1 MGIEGMSDREAL
13 TRLMADLGGLGDAES
28 RLDEDENLYPYRPE
42 ADAIL
47 RAGFRRDAEP
57 TEGAVWEAL
66 EPFLESSIRL
76 DLNELEDNQIFAEMV
91 KAVAAALR
99 DPEAERAAPVEY
111 EYGWAPHALSR
122 DKLPTEAEAREAY
135 SMAVG
140 QPVRRWKRERREL
153 PQWVSAD
160 EEN

>member
-28 RLDEDENLYPYRPE
+28 RLDEDENLYPYR
-42 ADAIL
+42 
-47 RAGFRRDAEP
+47 
-57 TEGAVWEAL
+57 
-66 EPFLESSIRL
+66 
-76 DLNELEDNQIFAEMV
+76 
-91 KAVAAALR
+91 
-99 DPEAERAAPVEY
+99 PEAERAAPVEY

-153 PQWVSAD
+153 PQWVPAD